1 MIAPNIRKNFWH
13 LISIFV
19 SVKSPEMK
27 KVRGFHALTVV
38 LSLSALM
45 ATVAMLSMRLFFLA

>member
-1 MIAPNIRKNFWH
+1 MKLFGH

-19 SVKSPEMK
+19 CMKSPKLK
-27 KVRGFHALTVV
+27 KVMGFQALTVV
-38 LSLSALM
+38 LSLRALM